1 MSGKPTIR
9 DVAALARVSTASVT
23 RALTQPDVISETL
36 RERVLAACK
45 TLGYRANRQAVDFR
59 KGRSNT
65 IIVLVSD
72 IANPFYSE
80 FFAGIEEHAR
90 SQGYVV
96 LIGDTAS
103 DPQSE
108 LTYVAMLMSGKA
120 DGLISNT
127 GRLLRSLPRNPS
139 GDLDYDGPPIV
150 VCNRDAGEG
159 FPVVRIGNYAAGR
172 RAAEHLLELGHKT
185 FVQIHGSL
193 DFDDFRERLR
203 GFSDVVGE
211 AGLPAPRLIGGDK
224 RIQSGRDA
232 VDAIITSPPLP
243 SAIFAHNDEMALG
256 AIHQLAKYGYVV
268 PRDISVVGFDD
279 LNYASATSPAL
290 TTLRIPRRAWGAAA
304 SRQLLG
310 LIDQAS
316 TGNAVDIVID
326 AELQIRAS
334 SGAPQADSSRH

>member
-1 MSGKPTIR
+1 MNGKPTIR
-9 DVAALARVSTASVT
+9 DVAALAGVSTASVT

-80 FFAGIEEHAR
+80 FFAGIEEQAR
-90 SQGYVV
+90 SEGYVV

-120 DGLISNT
+120 DGLVSNT
-127 GRLLRSLPRNPS
+127 GRLLRSLPRGVS
-139 GDLDYDGPPIV
+139 GELEYDGPPIV
-150 VCNRDAGEG
+150 VCNRDAGED

-172 RAAEHLLELGHKT
+172 RAAEHLIGLGHRS

-193 DFDDFRERLR
+193 EFDDFRERLQ
-203 GFSDVVGE
+203 GFSDAVTE

-224 RIQSGRDA
+224 RIRSGREA
-232 VDAIITSPPLP
+232 VDAMVGSPPLP
-243 SAIFAHNDEMALG
+243 TAIFAHNDEMALG
-256 AIHQLAKYGYVV
+256 VIHQLGKHGYLV
-268 PRDISVVGFDD
+268 PRDLSVVGFDD

-290 TTLRIPRRAWGAAA
+290 TTLRIPRREWGAAA
-304 SRQLLG
+304 CRQLLSLVEHG
-310 LIDQAS
+310 NVGHPIDL
-316 TGNAVDIVID
+316 VIE
-326 AELQIRAS
+326 AEIKIRAS
-334 SGAPQADSSRH
+334 SAPPRAS